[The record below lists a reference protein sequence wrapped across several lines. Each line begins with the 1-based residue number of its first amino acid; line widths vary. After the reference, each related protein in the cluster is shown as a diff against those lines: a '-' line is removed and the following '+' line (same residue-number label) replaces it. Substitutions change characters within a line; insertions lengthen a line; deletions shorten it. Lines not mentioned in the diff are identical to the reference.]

1 MIERLTPLLGAW
13 DVQVALPQAEG
24 VRGRTVFEEILDGRF
39 VLTRTEVDHA
49 QAPDS
54 VSLIV
59 ADASGDAYTQHYF
72 DSRGVVRLYAMTFRD
87 RTWTLARERP
97 DFSPL
102 DFAQRFAG
110 TLADD
115 GRTIRAA
122 WETAHDDGPWELD
135 FELVY
140 TRAE

>member
-1 MIERLTPLLGAW
+1 
-13 DVQVALPQAEG
+13 
-24 VRGRTVFEEILDGRF
+24 
-39 VLTRTEVDHA
+39 
-49 QAPDS
+49 
-54 VSLIV
+54 
-59 ADASGDAYTQHYF
+59 
-72 DSRGVVRLYAMTFRD
+72 MTFRD